1 MSRTVKTQAH
11 SGSEAR
17 EPLVAALADT
27 TAARLSRWQ
36 QAEAGFLAA
45 MCKFDE
51 FVASGRSTQGDRQ
64 NGKGDY
70 FNDLLALLLSNCSGK
85 DLHTRPNIPG
95 LSFKNNKLDVAYPR
109 TGPVRL
115 LVETKATG
123 IPKHPG
129 NTKQP
134 HQDGRAGSADLEK
147 RIKEAA
153 FKNIDIK
160 AEAAREEGKG
170 GGATSDLASWMQAAP
185 PRCYLFLSVRV
196 RDNADLAKAI
206 SYAHIGSTWFDAC
219 GLFAYGWN
227 REKTAYEAKEV
238 GASSIELDRV
248 LSTVCTALRS
258 LD

>member
-1 MSRTVKTQAH
+1 MSRTVKTRAH
-11 SGSEAR
+11 TGSVAR
-17 EPLVAALADT
+17 APLAAALEFA
-27 TAARLSRWQ
+27 TAKQFSRWRQ
-36 QAEAGFLAA
+36 VEEVFLDAMRRFDQSVAG
-45 MCKFDE
+45 
-51 FVASGRSTQGDRQ
+51 GRSTQGDRQ

-70 FNDLLALLLSNCSGK
+70 FNDMLALLLSNCSGK

-109 TGPVRL
+109 TGPVQL
-115 LVETKATG
+115 IVETKATG

-129 NTKQP
+129 NTEQKHP
-134 HQDGRAGSADLEK
+134 EGRAGSADLEK

-170 GGATSDLASWMQAAP
+170 GGATSDLASWMRAAP

-196 RDNADLAKAI
+196 RDDADLAKAI
-206 SYAHIGSTWFDAC
+206 DYAHIGSTWFDAC

-227 REKTAYEAKEV
+227 ETRTAYEAKEV
-238 GASSIELDRV
+238 RASSIELDRV
-248 LSTVCTALRS
+248 LSNVCTALRS